1 MSNIETGRT
10 VKRRHLH
17 YVLRTGTPEPRTPM
31 FDSVE
36 SWNWAVRI
44 SVVGLFVVALA
55 VIAFKM
61 ASVVVPVVLAW
72 VVAMVLLPVVDA
84 LERRGLSRA
93 LTSIVLVI
101 LLITSIM
108 VIVGVLTVPLTYW
121 LRRGSELGVLL
132 KERLETLGNPL
143 AFFDEIGNALSK
155 VTGGDESASA
165 VNLSSSTIVT
175 VILSVLTPLV
185 SETLIFLVSLVFNLI
200 YHRDIQS
207 GMLLVFRNDSA
218 RQRAK
223 DILKDI
229 QVNTSIYF
237 GTLTVVNICL
247 GDCGHGADLAG
258 GAAASVPVGHA
269 CRGAELHTLCGCRDS
284 HRDAL
289 RRRPLGVFLA
299 QSRTHRAARLSRY
312 HRTGGT
318 GHHAD
323 PPRSSPHDQSISRF
337 PLHRM
342 LELDVGTGRRVPG
355 RAHSLV
361 RDGGGAPVV
370 IDRRREC
377 RSTRDCCGWPGELMV
392 RARQAG
398 CARGYPGGKSTGLQA
413 SHQRG
418 PSSSLGSR
426 GRAKVPF
433 RPRPH
438 SRCANGA
445 SKRPRASGNGA

>member
-1 MSNIETGRT
+1 MSSTQPGRA
-10 VKRRHLH
+10 VKTRRHMH
-17 YVLRTGTPEPRTPM
+17 YILRTESLEPRTPM

-44 SVVGLFVVALA
+44 SVVGLFVVALG

-72 VVAMVLLPVVDA
+72 VVAMVLLPVVDG

-101 LLITSIM
+101 LLIASIM

-121 LRRGSELGVLL
+121 LRRGSELGTLL

-143 AFFDEIGNALSK
+143 AFFDEIGNALSQ

-165 VNLSSSTIVT
+165 VNLSSSNIVT
-175 VILSVLTPLV
+175 VILSVLTPLI

-218 RQRAK
+218 RQMAK

-247 GDCGHGADLAG
+247 GI
-258 GAAASVPVGHA
+258 AAAS
-269 CRGAELHTLCGCRDS
+269 
-284 HRDAL
+284 
-289 RRRPLGVFLA
+289 
-299 QSRTHRAARLSRY
+299 
-312 HRTGGT
+312 
-318 GHHAD
+318 
-323 PPRSSPHDQSISRF
+323 SSPRC
-337 PLHRM
+337 
-342 LELDVGTGRRVPG
+342 
-355 RAHSLV
+355 
-361 RDGGGAPVV
+361 
-370 IDRRREC
+370 C
-377 RSTRDCCGWPGELMV
+377 RP
-392 RARQAG
+392 A
-398 CARGYPGGKSTGLQA
+398 
-413 SHQRG
+413 
-418 PSSSLGSR
+418 
-426 GRAKVPF
+426 
-433 RPRPH
+433 
-438 SRCANGA
+438 
-445 SKRPRASGNGA
+445 

>member
-1 MSNIETGRT
+1 MSSTQPGRA
-10 VKRRHLH
+10 VKTRRHLH
-17 YVLRTGTPEPRTPM
+17 YIVRTGNLEPRTPM
-31 FDSVE
+31 LDSVE

-72 VVAMVLLPVVDA
+72 VVAMVLLPVVDG

-101 LLITSIM
+101 LLIASIM

-121 LRRGSELGVLL
+121 LRRGSELGALL

-143 AFFDEIGNALSK
+143 AFFDEIGNALSQ

-165 VNLSSSTIVT
+165 VNLSSSNIVT

-218 RQRAK
+218 RQMAK

-247 GDCGHGADLAG
+247 GIAATVLTWLVGLPHPFLWGMLAAVLNFIPYV
-258 GAAASVPVGHA
+258 GAAIVIATLFVVGLIVFSAFSHA
-269 CRGAELHTLCGCRDS
+269 VIAPLAYLGITALEGQVITPTLIG
-284 HRDAL
+284 HRL
-289 RRRPLGVFLA
+289 TINPFLVFL
-299 QSRTHRAARLSRY
+299 
-312 HRTGGT
+312 
-318 GHHAD
+318 
-323 PPRSSPHDQSISRF
+323 SI
-337 PLHRM
+337 
-342 LELDVGTGRRVPG
+342 
-355 RAHSLV
+355 A
-361 RDGGGAPVV
+361 
-370 IDRRREC
+370 
-377 RSTRDCCGWPGELMV
+377 
-392 RARQAG
+392 
-398 CARGYPGGKSTGLQA
+398 
-413 SHQRG
+413 
-418 PSSSLGSR
+418 
-426 GRAKVPF
+426 
-433 RPRPH
+433 
-438 SRCANGA
+438 CAN
-445 SKRPRASGNGA
+445 R